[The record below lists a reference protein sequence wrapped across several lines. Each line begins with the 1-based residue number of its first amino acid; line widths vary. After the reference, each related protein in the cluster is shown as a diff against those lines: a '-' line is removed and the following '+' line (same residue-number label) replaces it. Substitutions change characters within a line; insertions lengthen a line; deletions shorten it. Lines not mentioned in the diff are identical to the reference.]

1 MQTTNHNDMDDLKQ
15 QLNLDKSPSAKWW
28 RWLILFVLLLAGG
41 YAAWCFTLA
50 KPSAG
55 PVYDTGK
62 VTIGDI
68 RATVSAT
75 GTLQPTNEVEVGSE
89 LSGTIDEVLVDYND
103 EVKVGQLLAK
113 LNTDKLEAQVL
124 QSRAALQVAEAGV
137 LEAEATL
144 QESLAQN
151 ARLENIRKLTDGK
164 LPSKADLISAEASM
178 KRAKAAKQTA
188 IAQVDQAKASLEQNL
203 TDIAKAKIVSPIN
216 GIVLIRSIE
225 VGQTVAASMT
235 APILFTLAEDLTKM
249 ELQVDVDEADVGQVE
264 AGQKATFTVDAYP
277 NQKFPA
283 KIKQVRYGAETTDGV
298 VTYTTLL
305 EVANPNMK
313 LRPGMTATADILV
326 KEKNG
331 IMMVP
336 VAALRFTP
344 ELLGNESDKAEKS
357 VMESL
362 MPRPRRRSG
371 MSIKKET
378 VEAGYHRIW
387 RLVNGQPQPLLIQ
400 TGESSGRMIE
410 VTEGDLQVDDEVIIG
425 VEVPLQ

>member
-1 MQTTNHNDMDDLKQ
+1 
-15 QLNLDKSPSAKWW
+15 
-28 RWLILFVLLLAGG
+28 
-41 YAAWCFTLA
+41 
-50 KPSAG
+50 
-55 PVYDTGK
+55 
-62 VTIGDI
+62 
-68 RATVSAT
+68 
-75 GTLQPTNEVEVGSE
+75 
-89 LSGTIDEVLVDYND
+89 
-103 EVKVGQLLAK
+103 
-113 LNTDKLEAQVL
+113 
-124 QSRAALQVAEAGV
+124 
-137 LEAEATL
+137 
-144 QESLAQN
+144 
-151 ARLENIRKLTDGK
+151 
-164 LPSKADLISAEASM
+164 M

-235 APILFTLAEDLTKM
+235 APVLFTLAEDLTKM

-305 EVANPNMK
+305 EVANPNLK

-371 MSIKKET
+371 MNIKKET

-387 RLVNGQPQPLLIQ
+387 RLVNGQPEPLLIK

-410 VTEGDLQVDDEVIIG
+410 VTEGDVKVGDEVIVG